1 MFGFFKKQKTNSPV
15 YNENS
20 KKRIES
26 GKIIKIYI
34 IKNLK
39 TTNRN

>member
-1 MFGFFKKQKTNSPV
+1 MFGFFKKKPNTPQ
-15 YNENS
+15 YNENA